1 LIDLGSS
8 ISLDEEE
15 LNMIHH
21 LVTTLKPVK
30 LAVEAFCRRDATIW
44 ATVI

>member
-1 LIDLGSS
+1 
-8 ISLDEEE
+8 
-15 LNMIHH
+15 
-21 LVTTLKPVK
+21 VTTLKPVK